1 MNTFSE
7 LLEEFRA
14 QKRINKKDL
23 AHKAGLTPGY
33 ISLLTRGERTAPS
46 RKIVGDLASALEL
59 DEKAKKSFFVA
70 AGYPDPFSPLEA
82 SPLAEKQEKHLTKS
96 DWGEAPDTHIF
107 YGRHNEQMLLRQWIE
122 DQRCRIVAVLGIGG
136 IGKTSLVTR
145 VAYDVHASFEY
156 IFWRSLQDAPSL
168 EDVLYECLQFITD
181 QKSPTLP
188 KEKDSWFAFLIEALL
203 EVMRTRRCLIILDNF
218 ESVLQHG
225 ERTGQYRKGYEG
237 YARLLQSIGGI
248 SHQSCLLLTSREKP
262 KEIIQLEGINTPI
275 RSFLLSGVTEIDSQ
289 DLLRDTG
296 IFGSGEAWL
305 QLVARYSGNP
315 LALKLIAEP
324 IRELFDGDMAEF
336 LKAESVIVGDMHDLL
351 EQQFN
356 RLPDLEKEIM
366 YWLAIERE
374 PVLLAELQK
383 NMLRPV
389 YQRVL
394 IEALDSLRRRSI
406 IESAGVGCFT
416 LQPVIMEY
424 VTELFVQK
432 ICHEIDLQ
440 EPHLFENHTILKAQ
454 AKEYVRER
462 QNRLILAPIAEYLLT
477 NFRIEGT
484 EARLKR
490 MLEQLHLSHSQT
502 LGYVAGNIV
511 NLLVYLH
518 VDLSPYDFS
527 HLTVWQAY
535 LQDVPLQDVN
545 FAHADLASSAFTD
558 TFDSILSVAVSP
570 DGKFLATGTADSEVR
585 LWSVD
590 DGVPFGTL
598 SGHTDWVRSV
608 SIDRNGVLLA
618 SASEDQTIRLW
629 DVNTQRCLAILRGHT
644 GRVYSVAFSPN
655 GKYLASGGEDQTI
668 RLWDVA
674 RRQSFK
680 ICHEHTNRVW
690 SVSFSPDST
699 LLASSSEDQTIR
711 LWDVTTGSCLKVLE
725 GHETRIWSVT
735 FSPDGRLLASGGE
748 DQEVRIWDVH
758 SGQLHKALYGHNDW
772 VRSVAFS
779 PDGNVLASS
788 GDDNTIR
795 LWDVEEA
802 RCIKTLEGHD
812 NRVRSIAFSP
822 DSKILV
828 TGGDDQTINLWEA
841 NTGRRIKKLHGNITR
856 TWCVAFSSDGAFV
869 ASTNEDQSIRLWETS
884 TGKYLKVFYEQTN
897 WVRSIAFSPDS
908 TLLASGGE
916 DRVIRLW
923 DVATGQLLKTFE
935 GHSSWIYSVAFDP
948 KGETLASCGED
959 QTVRLWDVKT
969 GKSTILQELSDW
981 VRSVAYSSTGE
992 IIVSGG
998 EDQVIRLWD
1007 VNTLQCFRTFEGHTD
1022 GICSVAINPAGT
1034 LVASGS
1040 EDYTVRI
1047 WEISTGRCLH
1057 ILRKHGYYVRSVAF
1071 SPDGEMLA
1079 SGGDDEVVY
1088 LWNVRTG
1095 TCMEAL
1101 RGHVKRVASV
1111 AFSPNG
1117 DVLASGGY
1125 DGTIKLWNI
1134 HTYQLLQ
1141 TLRFKRLYEGMNIAG
1156 IRGLTLAQK
1165 TALRE
1170 LGAVE
1175 IQVPLL

>member
-46 RKIVGDLASALEL
+46 RKIVGDLANALEL

-70 AGYPDPFSPLEA
+70 AGYPDPFPPLEA
-82 SPLAEKQEKHLTKS
+82 SPQIDEPEKHLTKS

-107 YGRHNEQMLLRQWIE
+107 YGRHNEQILLKQWVE
-122 DQRCRIVAVLGIGG
+122 DQHCRIVAILGIGG

-145 VAYDVHASFEY
+145 LARDVHTSFEY
-156 IFWRSLQDAPSL
+156 VFWRSLQDAPAL
-168 EDVLYECLQFITD
+168 EDVLRECLQFITD
-181 QKSPTLP
+181 QKSLTLP
-188 KEKDSWFAFLIEALL
+188 KEKDNWFVFLIESLL
-203 EVMRTRRCLIILDNF
+203 EVMRARRCLIILDNF

-225 ERTGQYRKGYEG
+225 ERTGQYREGYEG
-237 YARLLQSIGGI
+237 YARLIQSIGAI
-248 SHQSCLLLTSREKP
+248 NHQSCLLLTSREKP
-262 KEIIQLEGINTPI
+262 KEIVQLEGINTPI
-275 RSFLLSGVTEIDSQ
+275 RSFLVPGVTEIDSQ

-296 IFGSGEAWL
+296 IFGSSEAWL

-324 IRELFDGDMAEF
+324 IRELFAGNMAEF
-336 LKAESVIVGDMHDLL
+336 LKAESIIVGDMHDLL

-356 RLPDLEKEIM
+356 RLPELEKEIM

-374 PVLLAELQK
+374 PVLLTELQK

-406 IESAGVGCFT
+406 IESAGVGRLT

-440 EPHLFENHTILKAQ
+440 EPRLFENHTLLKAQ

-462 QNRLILAPIAEYLLT
+462 QTRLILAPIAEYLLT
-477 NFRIEGT
+477 RFRIEGT
-484 EARLKR
+484 EARLKH

-535 LQDVPLQDVN
+535 LQGVPLQDVN
-545 FAHADLASSAFTD
+545 FAHADLASSVFTD
-558 TFDSILSVAVSP
+558 TFDSILSVAVSG
-570 DGKFLATGTADSEVR
+570 DSKFLAAGTADSEIR

-598 SGHTDWVRSV
+598 KGHTDWVRSV
-608 SIDRNGVLLA
+608 SIDRDGVLLA
-618 SASEDQTIRLW
+618 SASEDQTVRLW
-629 DVNTQRCLAILRGHT
+629 DVNSQRCLAILNGHT
-644 GRVYSVAFSPN
+644 GRVYSVVFSPN

-668 RLWDVA
+668 CLWDVA
-674 RRQSFK
+674 GRQLLKKFQ
-680 ICHEHTNRVW
+680 EHTNRVW

-699 LLASSSEDQTIR
+699 LVASSSEDQTIR
-711 LWDVTTGSCLKVLE
+711 LWDVATGSCLNVLE

-748 DQEVRIWDVH
+748 DREVRLWDVH
-758 SGQLHKALYGHNDW
+758 SGHHRILPGHTDW

-779 PDGNVLASS
+779 PDGKFLASS
-788 GDDNTIR
+788 GDDNTVR

-802 RCIKTLEGHD
+802 RAIKTLEGHD
-812 NRVRSIAFSP
+812 NRIRSIAFGP
-822 DSKILV
+822 DSNMLV
-828 TGGDDQTINLWEA
+828 SGGDDQTINLWEV
-841 NTGRRIKKLHGNITR
+841 NTGRRLKKLHGNITR
-856 TWCVAFSSDGAFV
+856 TWCVAFSSDGALV
-869 ASTNEDQSIRLWETS
+869 ASTNEDQSVRLWEAS
-884 TGKYLKVFYEQTN
+884 TGNYLKVLYEQTN
-897 WVRSIAFSPDS
+897 WVRSIAFSPDGK
-908 TLLASGGE
+908 LLASGGE

-923 DVATGQLLKTFE
+923 EVATGQLFKTFE

-948 KGETLASCGED
+948 NGETLASCGED
-959 QTVRLWDVKT
+959 QTVRLWDIRT

-981 VRSVAYSSTGE
+981 VRSVAFNSTGE
-992 IIVSGG
+992 LVVSGG
-998 EDQVIRLWD
+998 EDQVIRLWN
-1007 VNTLQCFRTFEGHTD
+1007 VNTRQCIHTFKGHTD
-1022 GICSVAINPAGT
+1022 GICSVAINPADT
-1034 LVASGS
+1034 LIASGS

-1047 WEISTGRCLH
+1047 WDIKTERCLH
-1057 ILRKHGYYVRSVAF
+1057 TLREHSYYVRSVAF

-1088 LWNVRTG
+1088 LWSVRTG
-1095 TCMEAL
+1095 KCVEAL
-1101 RGHVKRVASV
+1101 RGHVRRVSSV

-1125 DGTIKLWNI
+1125 DGTIKLWNR
-1134 HTYQLLQ
+1134 YDGQLLQ
-1141 TLRFKRLYEGMNIAG
+1141 TLRFKRPYEGMNIASV
-1156 IRGLTLAQK
+1156 RGLTNAQK
-1165 TALRE
+1165 SALRE

-1175 IQVPLL
+1175 IQIPLL